1 MADLARLREEL
12 RSVDRDRYLACL
24 LLPQAAQA
32 DVAVLYLFNA
42 EIAAIRDRIREAIA
56 GEIRLQWWR
65 DALTGER
72 PEEVEAN
79 PVAAGLVEMIERR
92 KLPLSPFLGMLEA
105 REFDL
110 YDDPMPDRGAYEGYA
125 GHTASVLIQMTA
137 VILDPE
143 KADAYA
149 DASGHAGVAQ
159 SVAGHL
165 MMLPVHAARGQVFL
179 PADLLAATGL
189 DRESFLSGSRTEAIS
204 AAVSG
209 FSAFG
214 REHLSKARMSFAGLP
229 EAGRGAF
236 LPVALAQTVFARA
249 EKAGAEAIK
258 RPVQPSLLTRQW
270 QMWRFARRNA
280 L

>member
-1 MADLARLREEL
+1 M
-12 RSVDRDRYLACL
+12 V
-24 LLPQAAQA
+24 
-32 DVAVLYLFNA
+32 
-42 EIAAIRDRIREAIA
+42 
-56 GEIRLQWWR
+56 R
-65 DALTGER
+65 DALSGER

-79 PVAAGLVEMIERR
+79 PVAVGLVEMIQRR

-137 VILDPE
+137 MILDPDKSE
-143 KADAYA
+143 AYA
-149 DASGHAGVAQ
+149 DASGHAGIAQ

-189 DRESFLSGSRTEAIS
+189 DRESFLSGTRTEAIS

-209 FSAFG
+209 FAAFG
-214 REHLSKARMSFAGLP
+214 REHLARARASFSGLP

-236 LPVALAQTVFARA
+236 LPVALAETVFARA
-249 EKAGAEAIK
+249 EKAGAAALK
-258 RPVQPSLLTRQW
+258 RPVQPSLLARQW
-270 QMWRFARRNA
+270 QMWRFARRNT